1 MDLVSRKGFLNV
13 FWALLFLAGVAS
25 QARAATIFGVCVLPA
40 VQTQLGTSSA
50 DYSNTTGVSGCN
62 GGFTTSL
69 QPGAVLT
76 PASLPSGLTTA
87 SLTLTQPMTSGGT
100 AVATA
105 AASLDQGALHLYG
118 DSQGTLIGCG
128 GSCMTTGGSAFPQA
142 YIEDTLHYTISDAAP
157 SAIGTFHAH
166 LDGVIGLESGFG
178 NYGISETFLFGGAS
192 GCWQSDTGTGFQP
205 CGAQNYGWLTSS
217 FTNQTASGFD
227 FTGTF
232 NITNGMSG
240 LFLAGLQ
247 MNCGGGALCDFSNTA
262 SFSLTLPSDVTFSS
276 DSGVLF
282 SQQASSVPEPA
293 TFICAGA
300 ALTLL
305 GVLRRRKKAPE
316 AHW

>member
-1 MDLVSRKGFLNV
+1 MDLVSRKGFTELL
-13 FWALLFLAGVAS
+13 WALLLLAGLTSHAHAGTV
-25 QARAATIFGVCVLPA
+25 FGVCVLPA

-62 GGFTTSL
+62 GGFTSSL

-76 PASLPSGLTTA
+76 PSSPPTGLTTA

-105 AASLDQGALHLYG
+105 SASLDQGALHLYG

-128 GSCMTTGGSAFPQA
+128 GTCMTTGGSAFPQA
-142 YIEDTLHYTISDAAP
+142 YIEDTLHYSITDDAT

-166 LDGVIGLESGFG
+166 LDGIIGLESGLG
-178 NYGISETFLFGGAS
+178 NYGISETFLFAGAS

-205 CGAQNYGWLTSS
+205 CGSQNFGWLTSS
-217 FTNQTASGFD
+217 FTNQTATGFD

-232 NITNGMSG
+232 SITNGMSG

-262 SFSLTLPSDVTFSS
+262 SFSLDLPSDVTFTS

-282 SQQASSVPEPA
+282 TQSANSVPEPA
-293 TFICAGA
+293 TFVIAGA
-300 ALTLL
+300 ALTIL
-305 GVLRRRKKAPE
+305 GVLKRKTRS
-316 AHW
+316 